1 MTTPEDPGVFVQISR
16 PEGPLEDDIWTKT
29 QEEGTRTQEESK
41 RTREAGKRAPDEGP
55 KKRRRL
61 HPAWAVAAVAFL
73 ALVGAAGFRAA
84 PGVLMVPLQQEFG
97 WSTTVLS
104 SAVSINLV
112 LFGLTA
118 PFAAA
123 LMERFGIRAVTAV
136 ALGLIGAGS
145 ALTVLV
151 NQSWQILLTWGLLI
165 GLGTGSMAL
174 VFAATIANTWF
185 TKSRG
190 LVIGIL
196 TAGSAAG
203 QLVFL
208 PFIAVLAQDP
218 GWRQASLLMAAG
230 ALAVVPLVLKFLK
243 NSPADVGALPY
254 GAEAPSGA
262 AGESSIP
269 AGAANGNTDAAQPAG
284 AVEPRRNAA
293 VRALQVLRSASRNR
307 TFWALA
313 AGFAICGAT
322 TNGLIGT
329 HFIPSA
335 HDHGMPETTAA
346 GLLAV
351 VGIFDILGTIASGW
365 LTDRFNPRILLALYY
380 QFRGIGL
387 LVLPLL
393 LGSSVQPSMIVFVVI
408 YGLDWVATVPPTA
421 AICRQVFGADGSVV
435 FGWVFAAHQ
444 LGAAAAA
451 LAAGA
456 IRDATGHYTYA
467 WFGAAAMC
475 TIAAVISATIRK
487 DAGRRKSA
495 AVAVASVD

>member
-1 MTTPEDPGVFVQISR
+1 MSAPKTTMTP
-16 PEGPLEDDIWTKT
+16 
-29 QEEGTRTQEESK
+29 
-41 RTREAGKRAPDEGP
+41 APV
-55 KKRRRL
+55 RRRI
-61 HPAWAVAAVAFL
+61 HPAWIVAAVAFL

-84 PGVLMVPLQQEFG
+84 PGVLMVPLQNEFG

-104 SAVSINLV
+104 AAVSINLV

-136 ALGLIGAGS
+136 ALVLIGAGS
-145 ALTVLV
+145 ALTVFV
-151 NQSWQILLTWGLLI
+151 TQSWQILLTWGLLI

-174 VFAATIANTWF
+174 VFAATVANTWF
-185 TKSRG
+185 AKSRG

-208 PFIAVLAQDP
+208 PFIAVLAQDA
-218 GWRQASLLMAAG
+218 GWRQASLLIAAG
-230 ALAVVPLVLKFLK
+230 ALAVVPMVLMFLK
-243 NSPADVGALPY
+243 NSPADVGVLPY
-254 GAEAPSGA
+254 GATPLAAEAVTEAATEAAPGA
-262 AGESSIP
+262 A
-269 AGAANGNTDAAQPAG
+269 AGAAATGPATTG
-284 AVEPRRNAA
+284 PATAEPRRNAA
-293 VRALQVLRSASRNR
+293 VRALQVLKRASKVR
-307 TFWALA
+307 TFWALV

-351 VGIFDILGTIASGW
+351 VGLFDIVGTIASGW
-365 LTDRFNPRILLALYY
+365 LTDRFNPRILLAVYY

-393 LGSSVQPSMIVFVVI
+393 LSATVQPSMIVFVVI

-456 IRDATGHYTYA
+456 VRDATGQYTYA
-467 WFGAAAMC
+467 WFAAAAMC

-487 DAGRRKSA
+487 DARKPESIPVPA
-495 AVAVASVD
+495 

>member
-1 MTTPEDPGVFVQISR
+1 MNAPETTVTP
-16 PEGPLEDDIWTKT
+16 
-29 QEEGTRTQEESK
+29 
-41 RTREAGKRAPDEGP
+41 APV
-55 KKRRRL
+55 RRRI
-61 HPAWAVAAVAFL
+61 HPAWTVAAVAFL

-84 PGVLMVPLQQEFG
+84 PGVLMVPLQTEFG

-104 SAVSINLV
+104 AAVSINLV

-136 ALGLIGAGS
+136 ALVLIGAGS

-151 NQSWQILLTWGLLI
+151 TQSWQILLTWGLLI

-185 TKSRG
+185 AKSRG

-208 PFIAVLAQDP
+208 PFIAALAQDP
-218 GWRQASLLMAAG
+218 GWRQASLLIGAG
-230 ALAVVPLVLKFLK
+230 ALAVVPLVLMFLK
-243 NSPADVGALPY
+243 NSPADVGVLPY
-254 GAEAPSGA
+254 GATPPAPGPDAGTESSGPEPTRTA
-262 AGESSIP
+262 AGQEV
-269 AGAANGNTDAAQPAG
+269 Q
-284 AVEPRRNAA
+284 EPRRNAA
-293 VRALQVLRSASRNR
+293 VRALQVLKRASKVR
-307 TFWALA
+307 TFWALV

-351 VGIFDILGTIASGW
+351 VGLFDIIGTIASGW
-365 LTDRFNPRILLALYY
+365 LTDRFNPRILLAVYY

-393 LGSSVQPSMIVFVVI
+393 LSATVQPSMIVFVVI

-456 IRDATGHYTYA
+456 VRDATGQYTYA
-467 WFGAAAMC
+467 WFAAAAMC

-487 DAGRRKSA
+487 DARKPE
-495 AVAVASVD
+495 SVPVPA

>member
-1 MTTPEDPGVFVQISR
+1 MSTLPE
-16 PEGPLEDDIWTKT
+16 
-29 QEEGTRTQEESK
+29 
-41 RTREAGKRAPDEGP
+41 EAAKVPADSVALPSSPR
-55 KKRRRL
+55 KRRRL
-61 HPAWAVAAVAFL
+61 HPAWTVAAVAFL

-104 SAVSINLV
+104 AAVSINLV

-123 LMERFGIRAVTAV
+123 LMERFGVRAVTAT
-136 ALGLIGAGS
+136 ALALIGMGS

-190 LVIGIL
+190 LVVGIL

-208 PFIAVLAQDP
+208 PFIAMLAQDP
-218 GWRQASLLMAAG
+218 GWRQASLLIAAG

-243 NSPADVGALPY
+243 NSPADVGVLPY
-254 GAEAPSGA
+254 GAAPLDVEAEEAAPVQDSG
-262 AGESSIP
+262 
-269 AGAANGNTDAAQPAG
+269 
-284 AVEPRRNAA
+284 PRTNAA
-293 VRALQVLRSASRNR
+293 VRALQVLRRASKVR

-351 VGIFDILGTIASGW
+351 VGIFDIIGTIASGW
-365 LTDRFNPRILLALYY
+365 LTDRFNPRILLAVYY

-393 LGSSVQPSMIVFVVI
+393 LNAEVQPSMIVFVVI

-421 AICRQVFGADGSVV
+421 AICRETFGADGSVV

-451 LAAGA
+451 IAAGA
-456 IRDATGHYTYA
+456 LRDATGHYTYA
-467 WFGAAAMC
+467 WLGAAAMC
-475 TIAAVISATIRK
+475 TIAAGISATIRRHK
-487 DAGRRKSA
+487 GSKEAEPA
-495 AVAVASVD
+495 AA

>member
-1 MTTPEDPGVFVQISR
+1 MSAPKTTLLQTP
-16 PEGPLEDDIWTKT
+16 
-29 QEEGTRTQEESK
+29 
-41 RTREAGKRAPDEGP
+41 
-55 KKRRRL
+55 KRRI
-61 HPAWAVAAVAFL
+61 HPAWIVAAVAFL

-84 PGVLMVPLQQEFG
+84 PGVLMVPLQNEFG

-104 SAVSINLV
+104 AAVSINLV
-112 LFGLTA
+112 LFGFTA

-123 LMERFGIRAVTAV
+123 LMERFGIRAVTSV
-136 ALGLIGAGS
+136 ALVLIGAGS

-185 TKSRG
+185 AKSRG

-208 PFIAVLAQDP
+208 PFIALLAQDP
-218 GWRQASLLMAAG
+218 GWRQASLLIAGG

-254 GAEAPSGA
+254 GAEVQSPEESELRTAPGPVTPGAPGA
-262 AGESSIP
+262 A
-269 AGAANGNTDAAQPAG
+269 AAPGGTMPGGN
-284 AVEPRRNAA
+284 EPGGNAA
-293 VRALQVLRSASRNR
+293 VRALQVLKRASKVR
-307 TFWALA
+307 TFWALV

-335 HDHGMPETTAA
+335 HDHGMAETTAA

-351 VGIFDILGTIASGW
+351 VGIFDIVGTIASGW
-365 LTDRFNPRILLALYY
+365 LTDRFNPRILLAVYY

-393 LGSSVQPSMIVFVVI
+393 LSATVQPSMIVFVVI

-444 LGAAAAA
+444 FGAAAAA

-456 IRDATGHYTYA
+456 VRDATGQYSYA
-467 WFGAAAMC
+467 WFAAAAMC

-487 DAGRRKSA
+487 DAPAKEPVPAG
-495 AVAVASVD
+495 VA

>member
-1 MTTPEDPGVFVQISR
+1 MNAPETTVTP
-16 PEGPLEDDIWTKT
+16 
-29 QEEGTRTQEESK
+29 
-41 RTREAGKRAPDEGP
+41 APV
-55 KKRRRL
+55 RRRI
-61 HPAWAVAAVAFL
+61 HPAWTVAAVAFL

-84 PGVLMVPLQQEFG
+84 PGVLMVPLQNEFG

-104 SAVSINLV
+104 AAVSINLV

-136 ALGLIGAGS
+136 ALVLIGAGS

-151 NQSWQILLTWGLLI
+151 TQSWQILLTWGLLI

-185 TKSRG
+185 AKSRG

-208 PFIAVLAQDP
+208 PFIAALAQDP
-218 GWRQASLLMAAG
+218 GWRQASLLIGAG
-230 ALAVVPLVLKFLK
+230 ALAVVPLVLMFLK
-243 NSPADVGALPY
+243 NSPADVGVLPY
-254 GAEAPSGA
+254 GATPPAPGPDAGTESSGPEPTRTA
-262 AGESSIP
+262 AGQEV
-269 AGAANGNTDAAQPAG
+269 Q
-284 AVEPRRNAA
+284 EPRRNAA
-293 VRALQVLRSASRNR
+293 VRALQVLKRASKVR
-307 TFWALA
+307 TFWALV

-351 VGIFDILGTIASGW
+351 VGLFDIIGTIASGW
-365 LTDRFNPRILLALYY
+365 LTDRFNPRILLAVYY

-393 LGSSVQPSMIVFVVI
+393 LSATVQPSMIVFVVI

-456 IRDATGHYTYA
+456 VRDATGQYTYA
-467 WFGAAAMC
+467 WFAAAAMC

-487 DAGRRKSA
+487 DARKPE
-495 AVAVASVD
+495 SVPVPA

>member
-1 MTTPEDPGVFVQISR
+1 MSAPETTLLP
-16 PEGPLEDDIWTKT
+16 
-29 QEEGTRTQEESK
+29 
-41 RTREAGKRAPDEGP
+41 AP
-55 KKRRRL
+55 KRRI
-61 HPAWAVAAVAFL
+61 HPAWIVAAVAFL

-84 PGVLMVPLQQEFG
+84 PGVLMVPLQSEFG

-104 SAVSINLV
+104 AAVSINLV

-123 LMERFGIRAVTAV
+123 LMERFGVRIVTAV
-136 ALGLIGAGS
+136 ALVLIGAGS

-151 NQSWQILLTWGLLI
+151 TESWQILLTWGLLI

-185 TKSRG
+185 VKSRG

-208 PFIAVLAQDP
+208 PFIAALAQDP
-218 GWRQASLLMAAG
+218 GWRQASLLIAAG
-230 ALAVVPLVLKFLK
+230 ALAVVPLVLRFLK
-243 NSPADVGALPY
+243 NSPADAGVLPY
-254 GAEAPSGA
+254 GAEAEPGQEAGSQAGPGA
-262 AGESSIP
+262 AGATEMET
-269 AGAANGNTDAAQPAG
+269 AGTAETAG
-284 AVEPRRNAA
+284 PSRNAA
-293 VRALQVLRSASRNR
+293 VRAVQVLKRASKVR

-335 HDHGMPETTAA
+335 HDHGMSQTTAA

-351 VGIFDILGTIASGW
+351 VGIFDIVGTIASGW
-365 LTDRFNPRILLALYY
+365 LTDRFNPRILLAVYY

-393 LGSSVQPSMIVFVVI
+393 LSATVEPSMIVFVVI

-421 AICRQVFGADGSVV
+421 AICREVFGADGSVV

-456 IRDATGHYTYA
+456 IRDATGQYTYA

-487 DAGRRKSA
+487 DAGKKEPAPEPAHQAR
-495 AVAVASVD
+495 

>member
-1 MTTPEDPGVFVQISR
+1 MST
-16 PEGPLEDDIWTKT
+16 L
-29 QEEGTRTQEESK
+29 
-41 RTREAGKRAPDEGP
+41 PDEAAVP
-55 KKRRRL
+55 DEQEARVRPDQPQARRRL
-61 HPAWAVAAVAFL
+61 HPAWIVAAVAFL

-84 PGVLMVPLQQEFG
+84 PGVLMVPLQREFG
-97 WSTTVLS
+97 WNTTVLS
-104 SAVSINLV
+104 AAVSINLV

-123 LMERFGIRAVTAV
+123 LMERFGIRKVTAT
-136 ALGLIGAGS
+136 ALVLIGMGS

-208 PFIAVLAQDP
+208 PFIAVLAQEP
-218 GWRQASLLMAAG
+218 GWRQASLLIAAG
-230 ALAVVPLVLKFLK
+230 ALAVVPLVLKFLR
-243 NSPADVGALPY
+243 NSPADVGVLPY
-254 GAEAPSGA
+254 GAEPGAGTPVMAAPSA
-262 AGESSIP
+262 SEP
-269 AGAANGNTDAAQPAG
+269 FTNG
-284 AVEPRRNAA
+284 PRANAA
-293 VRALQVLRSASRNR
+293 VRALQVLRRASRIR

-351 VGIFDILGTIASGW
+351 VGIFDIVGTIASGW
-365 LTDRFNPRILLALYY
+365 LTDRFNPRILLAVYY

-393 LGSSVQPSMIVFVVI
+393 LSAEVQPSMIVFVVI

-421 AICRQVFGADGSVV
+421 AICRDVFGADGSVV

-456 IRDATGHYTYA
+456 LRDATGHYTYA
-467 WFGAAAMC
+467 WLGAAAMC

-487 DAGRRKSA
+487 HRESREAGPA
-495 AVAVASVD
+495 AA

>member
-1 MTTPEDPGVFVQISR
+1 MSAPETTTPV
-16 PEGPLEDDIWTKT
+16 
-29 QEEGTRTQEESK
+29 
-41 RTREAGKRAPDEGP
+41 
-55 KKRRRL
+55 RRRI
-61 HPAWAVAAVAFL
+61 HPAWTVAAVAFL

-84 PGVLMVPLQQEFG
+84 PGVLMVPLQNEFG

-104 SAVSINLV
+104 AAVSINLV

-136 ALGLIGAGS
+136 ALVLIGAGS
-145 ALTVLV
+145 ALTVFV
-151 NQSWQILLTWGLLI
+151 TQSWQILLTWGLLI

-185 TKSRG
+185 ATSRG

-208 PFIAVLAQDP
+208 PFIALLAQDP
-218 GWRQASLLMAAG
+218 GWRQASLLIGAG

-243 NSPADVGALPY
+243 NSPADVGVLPY
-254 GAEAPSGA
+254 GATPPAADASTGTEPSESTGPEQAAPGPETA
-262 AGESSIP
+262 
-269 AGAANGNTDAAQPAG
+269 
-284 AVEPRRNAA
+284 EPRRNAA
-293 VRALQVLRSASRNR
+293 VRALQVLKRASKVR
-307 TFWALA
+307 TFWALV

-351 VGIFDILGTIASGW
+351 VGLFDIIGTIASGW
-365 LTDRFNPRILLALYY
+365 LTDRFNPRILLAVYY

-393 LGSSVQPSMIVFVVI
+393 LSATVQPSMIVFVVI

-456 IRDATGHYTYA
+456 VRDATGQYTYA
-467 WFGAAAMC
+467 WFAAAAMC

-487 DAGRRKSA
+487 DARKPE
-495 AVAVASVD
+495 SVPVPA

>member
-1 MTTPEDPGVFVQISR
+1 MS
-16 PEGPLEDDIWTKT
+16 
-29 QEEGTRTQEESK
+29 GTGTAR
-41 RTREAGKRAPDEGP
+41 
-55 KKRRRL
+55 RRRL
-61 HPAWAVAAVAFL
+61 HPAWIVAGVAFL

-104 SAVSINLV
+104 AAVSINLV

-123 LMERFGIRAVTAV
+123 LMERFGIRAVTAT
-136 ALGLIGAGS
+136 ALVMIGAGS

-185 TKSRG
+185 AKSRG

-208 PFIAVLAQDP
+208 PFIAMLAQEP
-218 GWRQASLLMAAG
+218 GWRQASLLIAAG

-243 NSPADVGALPY
+243 NSPADVGVLPY
-254 GAEAPSGA
+254 GETEPEEGA
-262 AGESSIP
+262 AAAPAAASGRSS
-269 AGAANGNTDAAQPAG
+269 
-284 AVEPRRNAA
+284 NAA
-293 VRALQVLRSASRNR
+293 VRALQVLKRASRER
-307 TFWALA
+307 TFWALV

-335 HDHGMPETTAA
+335 HDHGMPQTTAA

-365 LTDRFNPRILLALYY
+365 LTDRYNPKVLLAVYY

-393 LGSSVQPSMIVFVVI
+393 LSATIQPSMIVFVVI

-421 AICRQVFGADGSVV
+421 AICRKAFGADGSVV

-451 LAAGA
+451 LGAGA
-456 IRDATGHYTYA
+456 LRDSTGEYTYA

-475 TIAAVISATIRK
+475 TVAAVISATIRK
-487 DAGRRKSA
+487 DKVGNEPVPVA
-495 AVAVASVD
+495 A

>member
-1 MTTPEDPGVFVQISR
+1 MSASETTLLP
-16 PEGPLEDDIWTKT
+16 T
-29 QEEGTRTQEESK
+29 
-41 RTREAGKRAPDEGP
+41 P
-55 KKRRRL
+55 KKRI
-61 HPAWAVAAVAFL
+61 HPAWIVAAVAFL

-84 PGVLMVPLQQEFG
+84 PGVLMVPLQDEFG

-104 SAVSINLV
+104 AAVSINLV

-123 LMERFGIRAVTAV
+123 LMERFGIRAVTSV
-136 ALGLIGAGS
+136 ALVLIGAGS

-208 PFIAVLAQDP
+208 PFIAMLAQDP
-218 GWRQASLLMAAG
+218 GWRQASLLIAAG

-243 NSPADVGALPY
+243 NSPADAGVLPY
-254 GAEAPSGA
+254 GAEADPAADPSADSDTSAVAGSGTASGPASAAAEAAPSPAPSG
-262 AGESSIP
+262 
-269 AGAANGNTDAAQPAG
+269 
-284 AVEPRRNAA
+284 NAA
-293 VRALQVLRSASRNR
+293 VRALQVLKRASKVR
-307 TFWALA
+307 TFWALV

-335 HDHGMPETTAA
+335 HDHGMAETTAA

-351 VGIFDILGTIASGW
+351 VGIFDIVGTIASGW
-365 LTDRFNPRILLALYY
+365 LTDRFNPRILLAVYY

-393 LGSSVQPSMIVFVVI
+393 LSATVQPSMIVFVVI

-456 IRDATGHYTYA
+456 IRDATGQYTYA

-475 TIAAVISATIRK
+475 TIAAVISATIRR
-487 DAGRRKSA
+487 DAGAREPVLVA
-495 AVAVASVD
+495 ASPADR

>member
-1 MTTPEDPGVFVQISR
+1 MRVTKSR
-16 PEGPLEDDIWTKT
+16 
-29 QEEGTRTQEESK
+29 R
-41 RTREAGKRAPDEGP
+41 
-55 KKRRRL
+55 RRRL
-61 HPAWAVAAVAFL
+61 HPAWIVAAVAFL
-73 ALVGAAGFRAA
+73 TLVGAAGFRAA

-104 SAVSINLV
+104 AAVSINLV

-123 LMERFGIRAVTAV
+123 LMERFGIRAVTAT
-136 ALGLIGAGS
+136 ALVMIGAGS

-185 TKSRG
+185 SKSRG

-208 PFIAVLAQDP
+208 PFIAMLAQDP
-218 GWRQASLLMAAG
+218 GWRQASLLIAAG

-254 GAEAPSGA
+254 GEPAPEEGA
-262 AGESSIP
+262 AASAAAASPAADSGRSS
-269 AGAANGNTDAAQPAG
+269 
-284 AVEPRRNAA
+284 NAA
-293 VRALQVLRSASRNR
+293 VRALQILKRASRER
-307 TFWALA
+307 TFWALV

-335 HDHGMPETTAA
+335 HDHGMPQTTAA

-351 VGIFDILGTIASGW
+351 VGIFDIVGTIASGW
-365 LTDRFNPRILLALYY
+365 LTDRYNPKVLLAVYY

-393 LGSSVQPSMIVFVVI
+393 LSATVQPSMIVFVVI

-421 AICRQVFGADGSVV
+421 AICRKTFGADGSVV

-451 LAAGA
+451 LGAGA
-456 IRDATGHYTYA
+456 IRDATGEYTYA

-475 TIAAVISATIRK
+475 TIAAAISATIRK
-487 DAGRRKSA
+487 DKTDNDPVPVPVTA
-495 AVAVASVD
+495 A

>member
-1 MTTPEDPGVFVQISR
+1 MSVTESR
-16 PEGPLEDDIWTKT
+16 
-29 QEEGTRTQEESK
+29 Q
-41 RTREAGKRAPDEGP
+41 
-55 KKRRRL
+55 RRRL
-61 HPAWAVAAVAFL
+61 HPAWIVAAVAFL

-104 SAVSINLV
+104 AAVSINLV

-123 LMERFGIRAVTAV
+123 LMERFGIRAVTAT
-136 ALGLIGAGS
+136 ALVMIGAGS

-151 NQSWQILLTWGLLI
+151 TQSWQILLTWGLLI

-185 TKSRG
+185 SKSRG

-208 PFIAVLAQDP
+208 PFIAMLAQEP
-218 GWRQASLLMAAG
+218 GWRQASLLIAAG

-254 GAEAPSGA
+254 GETAPEEGA
-262 AGESSIP
+262 AES
-269 AGAANGNTDAAQPAG
+269 AAA
-284 AVEPRRNAA
+284 AVEPVESGRSSNAA
-293 VRALQVLRSASRNR
+293 VRALQVLKRASRER
-307 TFWALA
+307 TFWALV

-365 LTDRFNPRILLALYY
+365 LTDRYNPKVLLAVYY

-393 LGSSVQPSMIVFVVI
+393 LSATVEPSMIVFVVI

-421 AICRQVFGADGSVV
+421 AICRKTFGADGSVV

-451 LAAGA
+451 LGAGA
-456 IRDATGHYTYA
+456 IRDATGEYTYA

-487 DAGRRKSA
+487 DKVVKEPVPVA
-495 AVAVASVD
+495 AA

>member
-1 MTTPEDPGVFVQISR
+1 MQTPR
-16 PEGPLEDDIWTKT
+16 GP
-29 QEEGTRTQEESK
+29 
-41 RTREAGKRAPDEGP
+41 
-55 KKRRRL
+55 RRRF
-61 HPAWAVAAVAFL
+61 HPAWIVAAVAFL

-104 SAVSINLV
+104 AAVSINLV

-123 LMERFGIRAVTAV
+123 LMERFGIRAVTAT
-136 ALGLIGAGS
+136 ALVLIGMGS

-208 PFIAVLAQDP
+208 PFIAMLAQDP
-218 GWRQASLLMAAG
+218 GWRQASLLIAAG

-243 NSPADVGALPY
+243 NSPADVGVLPY
-254 GAEAPSGA
+254 GAVPVDEAQEAAPVQDSG
-262 AGESSIP
+262 
-269 AGAANGNTDAAQPAG
+269 
-284 AVEPRRNAA
+284 PRTNAA
-293 VRALQVLRSASRNR
+293 VRALQVLRRASKVR

-351 VGIFDILGTIASGW
+351 VGIFDIIGTIASGW
-365 LTDRFNPRILLALYY
+365 LTDRFNPRVLLAVYY

-393 LGSSVQPSMIVFVVI
+393 LNAEVQPSMIVFVVI

-421 AICRQVFGADGSVV
+421 AICRETFGADGSVV

-451 LAAGA
+451 IAAGA
-456 IRDATGHYTYA
+456 LRDATGHYTYA

-475 TIAAVISATIRK
+475 TIAAVISATIRRHHT
-487 DAGRRKSA
+487 AREAEPA
-495 AVAVASVD
+495 AA

>member
-1 MTTPEDPGVFVQISR
+1 MSVPQTTLPPVR
-16 PEGPLEDDIWTKT
+16 
-29 QEEGTRTQEESK
+29 RK
-41 RTREAGKRAPDEGP
+41 RI
-55 KKRRRL
+55 
-61 HPAWAVAAVAFL
+61 HPAWIVAAVAFL

-84 PGVLMVPLQQEFG
+84 PGVLMVPLQDEFG

-104 SAVSINLV
+104 AAVSINLV

-123 LMERFGIRAVTAV
+123 LMERFGIRAVTSV
-136 ALGLIGAGS
+136 ALVLIGAGS
-145 ALTVLV
+145 ALTVFV

-208 PFIAVLAQDP
+208 PFIAMLAQDP
-218 GWRQASLLMAAG
+218 GWRQASLLIAAG

-243 NSPADVGALPY
+243 NSPADAGVLAY
-254 GAEAPSGA
+254 GADAPAEPASGTAPSPSASA
-262 AGESSIP
+262 APSTPS
-269 AGAANGNTDAAQPAG
+269 AAPGG
-284 AVEPRRNAA
+284 NAA
-293 VRALQVLRSASRNR
+293 VRALQVLRRASKVR
-307 TFWALA
+307 TFWALV

-351 VGIFDILGTIASGW
+351 VGIFDIVGTIASGW
-365 LTDRFNPRILLALYY
+365 LTDRFNPRILLAVYY

-393 LGSSVQPSMIVFVVI
+393 LSATVQPSMIVFVVI

-421 AICRQVFGADGSVV
+421 AICRQVFGSDGSVV

-456 IRDATGHYTYA
+456 IRDATGQYTYA

-487 DAGRRKSA
+487 DAGSREPVLVEARA
-495 AVAVASVD
+495 AEG

>member
-1 MTTPEDPGVFVQISR
+1 MSASETTLLPSPQKG
-16 PEGPLEDDIWTKT
+16 
-29 QEEGTRTQEESK
+29 
-41 RTREAGKRAPDEGP
+41 
-55 KKRRRL
+55 RRRQL
-61 HPAWAVAAVAFL
+61 HPAWIVAAVAFL

-84 PGVLMVPLQQEFG
+84 PGVLMVPLQDEFG

-104 SAVSINLV
+104 GAVSINLV

-123 LMERFGIRAVTAV
+123 LMDRFGIRAVTSV
-136 ALGLIGAGS
+136 ALVLIGAGS

-208 PFIAVLAQDP
+208 PFIAMLAQDP
-218 GWRQASLLMAAG
+218 GWRQASLLIAAG

-243 NSPADVGALPY
+243 NSPADAGVLPY
-254 GAEAPSGA
+254 GAEAVASADTGTVAGADTGTASGIASAAAAEQAPSTAPSG
-262 AGESSIP
+262 
-269 AGAANGNTDAAQPAG
+269 
-284 AVEPRRNAA
+284 NAA
-293 VRALQVLRSASRNR
+293 VRALQVLKRASKVR
-307 TFWALA
+307 TFWALV

-335 HDHGMPETTAA
+335 HDHGMAETTAA

-351 VGIFDILGTIASGW
+351 VGIFDIVGTIASGW
-365 LTDRFNPRILLALYY
+365 LTDRFNPRILLAVYY

-393 LGSSVQPSMIVFVVI
+393 LSATVQPSMIVFVVI

-451 LAAGA
+451 LGAGA
-456 IRDATGHYTYA
+456 IRDATGQYTYA

-487 DAGRRKSA
+487 DAGAREPVLVA
-495 AVAVASVD
+495 ASRADR

>member
-1 MTTPEDPGVFVQISR
+1 MSATEKTRR
-16 PEGPLEDDIWTKT
+16 P
-29 QEEGTRTQEESK
+29 
-41 RTREAGKRAPDEGP
+41 
-55 KKRRRL
+55 RL
-61 HPAWAVAAVAFL
+61 HPAWIVAAVAFL

-104 SAVSINLV
+104 AAVSINLV

-123 LMERFGIRAVTAV
+123 LMERFGIRAVTATGLV
-136 ALGLIGAGS
+136 LIGAGS

-151 NQSWQILLTWGLLI
+151 TQSWQILLTWGLLI

-185 TKSRG
+185 AKSRG

-208 PFIAVLAQDP
+208 PFIAMLAQDP
-218 GWRQASLLMAAG
+218 GWRQASLLIAAG

-254 GAEAPSGA
+254 GETAPEEGTAEPSA
-262 AGESSIP
+262 
-269 AGAANGNTDAAQPAG
+269 D
-284 AVEPRRNAA
+284 AVESGRSSNAA
-293 VRALQVLRSASRNR
+293 VRALQVLKRASKVR
-307 TFWALA
+307 TFWALV

-365 LTDRFNPRILLALYY
+365 LTDRYNPKILLAVYY

-393 LGSSVQPSMIVFVVI
+393 LSASVQPSMIVFVVI

-421 AICRQVFGADGSVV
+421 AICRKTFGADGSVV

-451 LAAGA
+451 LGAGA
-456 IRDATGHYTYA
+456 IRDATGQYTYA

-487 DAGRRKSA
+487 GAPAKEPVPVG
-495 AVAVASVD
+495 VA